1 MKQQSEKAENR
12 RKKEQ
17 RVVEEMILLYCKKNH
32 RKKEG
37 VCEECARLLEYAKLR
52 SQNCPFMET
61 KTFCSNCKVH
71 CYSPKMREE
80 IRKVMRFSGPRM
92 LFHRPGM
99 AIWHV
104 VCSIR
109 EKRKLR

>member
-52 SQNCPFMET
+52 SQNCPLWKQKHFAAT
-61 KTFCSNCKVH
+61 VRSTVT
-71 CYSPKMREE
+71 
-80 IRKVMRFSGPRM
+80 VPR
-92 LFHRPGM
+92 
-99 AIWHV
+99 
-104 VCSIR
+104 
-109 EKRKLR
+109 